1 MNIIFDYALNSI
13 FRYGL
18 KNILITII
26 FGILVFLLSSVIF
39 ITNSLK
45 AEYKGISQD
54 LPDILVQRY
63 YGGKAHFIDEK
74 MVDEFLLMPSVSS
87 VQPRIWGQYH
97 FERESVYLTL
107 FGVQSY
113 QKHFDKS
120 IDEIATNLDELDGDF
135 MVASKRVYEFL
146 QKYFRAHDLVL
157 VPFFTPNGDL
167 ISLKKGGVFKSQNS
181 LLNNDIILLS
191 EENARKILGVPNGQ
205 FSDILLEISNKAEV
219 DFLADKIR
227 RYHQD
232 LRVITK
238 SEMLRKYE
246 NLYDFKSG
254 WFLALLLTSVLAFA
268 IILYDKA
275 SGLRSEE
282 KREIAILKALGW
294 DISDII
300 KFKLIESVI
309 LSVLTFFIALNLAIF
324 FVYFLKAPILSEVF
338 SGFSNLKLDFDL
350 IFVFDFKLVV
360 LLFLLSVPL
369 YVAVSIIPAYKASVR
384 DIGEVLR

>member
-1 MNIIFDYALNSI
+1 M
-13 FRYGL
+13 
-18 KNILITII
+18 
-26 FGILVFLLSSVIF
+26 
-39 ITNSLK
+39 
-45 AEYKGISQD
+45 
-54 LPDILVQRY
+54 
-63 YGGKAHFIDEK
+63 
-74 MVDEFLLMPSVSS
+74 
-87 VQPRIWGQYH
+87 
-97 FERESVYLTL
+97 
-107 FGVQSY
+107 
-113 QKHFDKS
+113 
-120 IDEIATNLDELDGDF
+120 
-135 MVASKRVYEFL
+135 
-146 QKYFRAHDLVL
+146 
-157 VPFFTPNGDL
+157 
-167 ISLKKGGVFKSQNS
+167 
-181 LLNNDIILLS
+181 
-191 EENARKILGVPNGQ
+191 PNGQ

-227 RYHQD
+227 RYHHD

-268 IILYDKA
+268 IILYDKS
-275 SGLRSEE
+275 SGISSEE

-300 KFKLIESVI
+300 KFKLIEASI
-309 LSVLTFFIALNLAIF
+309 LSMLTFFIALNLAIF